1 MHKFVCTQVEEATFL
16 SQTVSADI
24 YKTFIYKTFI
34 GKIMIVSKLKAIVRK
49 SPFCKVTVRGATLQQ
64 IFIKKDRKIT
74 TNDNNS
80 TEADAFND
88 KAGWSCFR

>member
-24 YKTFIYKTFI
+24 YKTFI
-34 GKIMIVSKLKAIVRK
+34 GRIMIVSKLKAIVRK
-49 SPFCKVTVRGATLQQ
+49 SPFCKVTVRGATLQT